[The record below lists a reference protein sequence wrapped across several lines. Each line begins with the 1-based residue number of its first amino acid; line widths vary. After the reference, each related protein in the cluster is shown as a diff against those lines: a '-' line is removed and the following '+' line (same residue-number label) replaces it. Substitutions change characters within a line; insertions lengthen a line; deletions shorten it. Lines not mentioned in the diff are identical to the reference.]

1 MLKIFLSIF
10 LCCFLSL
17 SVYAQQ
23 DTPLS
28 EVKAS
33 EIELLNE
40 QEEKRTQEI
49 ANLLG
54 FILPKYT
61 DNPSYII
68 TYKDPSPNES
78 GVEIDI
84 DEKGF
89 VKIKSP
95 YTLPALSIGKHNIRF
110 RFNDNS
116 DTVKILE
123 YELIVIPRTPIVD
136 TPQVT
141 STVITV
147 SGTALANSDVIYLLS
162 ANAYHT
168 SGTVVSDAEGKWT
181 IKIDSQQEF
190 QDGIYTFTSLARK
203 YGFASNLSSP
213 TTFTVGESIT
223 STKPEIIPS
232 KGVSFSFKN
241 INMDNISE
249 ILKGN
254 TDLIILSLGTL
265 LLGGILGFVIKS
277 LISSSKSEKKNKEV
291 EKLINKEKKKDEGKT
306 LREIFGGEEEENKEG
321 EEISQPQ
328 TSEVVSIQ
336 EEPKQESIINKDV
349 FLKKYKMVDPDD
361 EKGVENR
368 KKKKVKISL
377 TSKD

>member
-54 FILPKYT
+54 FVLPKYT

-68 TYKDPSPNES
+68 TFKDPSPNES
-78 GVEIDI
+78 GVEINL

-89 VKIKSP
+89 NKIKSP
-95 YTLPALSIGKHNIRF
+95 YTLPALSIGKHDVRF
-110 RFNDNS
+110 RFNDKS

-123 YELIVIPRTPIVD
+123 YELIIIPRSPIVD
-136 TPQVT
+136 TPQVAT
-141 STVITV
+141 DSITV
-147 SGTALANSDVIYLLS
+147 SGSALANSDVIYLLS
-162 ANAYHT
+162 ANAYHAT
-168 SGTVVSDAEGKWT
+168 GTVLSDTEGKWT
-181 IKIDSQQEF
+181 VKIDSEQEF
-190 QDGIYTFTSLARK
+190 LSGIYTFTALARK

-213 TTFTVGESIT
+213 TTFTVGDNISDAE
-223 STKPEIIPS
+223 PEIVTNE
-232 KGVSFSFKN
+232 KVSFSFKD
-241 INMDNISE
+241 INAENFSE

-254 TDLIILSLGTL
+254 KDLIILTLGSLI
-265 LLGGILGFVIKS
+265 LGGVLGGVIKS
-277 LISSSKSEKKNKEV
+277 LMYGSKSEKKNKEV
-291 EKLINKEKKKDEGKT
+291 EKLIKNEEKSEGTKT
-306 LREIFGGEEEENKEG
+306 LREIFGDKEKEEGVIQTPESTETTTLP
-321 EEISQPQ
+321 QP
-328 TSEVVSIQ
+328 
-336 EEPKQESIINKDV
+336 PKQESIINKDV
-349 FLKKYKMVDPDD
+349 FLKKFKMVDPDD
-361 EKGVENR
+361 DKGVENK

>member
-1 MLKIFLSIF
+1 MLKIFLSIL
-10 LCCFLSL
+10 LCCFLSI

-40 QEEKRTQEI
+40 QEKQRTQEI

-54 FILPKYT
+54 FVLPTYT

-68 TYKDPSPNES
+68 TFKDPSTNET

-84 DEKGF
+84 DDKGF
-89 VKIKSP
+89 SKINSP
-95 YTLPALSIGKHNIRF
+95 YTLPALSIGKHEVRF
-110 RFNDNS
+110 RFNDES

-123 YELIVIPRTPIVD
+123 YELIVIPRAPIID

-141 STVITV
+141 TKSITI
-147 SGTALANSDVIYLLS
+147 SGTALANSDIIYLLS
-162 ANAYHT
+162 ANAYHST
-168 SGTVVSDAEGKWT
+168 GTVVSDAGGKWSIT
-181 IKIDSQQEF
+181 IDSEQEF
-190 QDGIYTFTSLARK
+190 LDGIYTFTTLARK

-213 TTFTVGESIT
+213 ITFTVGEGKIDS
-223 STKPEIIPS
+223 KPQIVIND
-232 KGVSFSFKN
+232 GISFSFKD
-241 INMDNISE
+241 INMENISE

-254 TDLIILSLGTL
+254 TDLIFFSVGTL
-265 LLGGILGFVIKS
+265 IIGGALGAVIKS
-277 LISSSKSEKKNKEV
+277 VVYNSKSEKKNKEV
-291 EKLINKEKKKDEGKT
+291 EKLIKKEEKKEDAKT
-306 LREIFGGEEEENKEG
+306 LREIFGDKEE
-321 EEISQPQ
+321 
-328 TSEVVSIQ
+328 T
-336 EEPKQESIINKDV
+336 EEPTLINEEPETTTVEEPQKQESIINKDV

-361 EKGVENR
+361 EKGVEKK

>member
-1 MLKIFLSIF
+1 MIKILLSIL

-54 FILPKYT
+54 FVLPKYT

-68 TYKDPSPNES
+68 TFKDPSPNES

-89 VKIKSP
+89 NKIKSP
-95 YTLPALSIGKHNIRF
+95 YTLPALSIGKHDIRF

-123 YELIVIPRTPIVD
+123 YEIIVIPRSPIVD
-136 TPQVT
+136 TPQET
-141 STVITV
+141 AKAITV
-147 SGTALANSDVIYLLS
+147 SGTALANSDVIYILS
-162 ANAYHT
+162 ANAYHST
-168 SGTVVSDAEGKWT
+168 GTVVSDGEGKWSVT
-181 IKIDSQQEF
+181 IESEQEF
-190 QDGIYTFTSLARK
+190 SEGIYTFTALARK

-223 STKPEIIPS
+223 NSRPEIVTND
-232 KGVSFSFKN
+232 GVSFSFKN
-241 INMDNISE
+241 INMKNISE
-249 ILKGN
+249 VLKEN
-254 TDLIILSLGTL
+254 TDLIFLSLGTFIF
-265 LLGGILGFVIKS
+265 GGILGVVIKS
-277 LISSSKSEKKNKEV
+277 LIYSSKSEKKNREV
-291 EKLINKEKKKDEGKT
+291 EKLIKKEEKKDEIKT
-306 LREIFGGEEEENKEG
+306 LREIFGDDEKQEPSLLDEN
-321 EEISQPQ
+321 PQ
-328 TSEVVSIQ
+328 TPTTQ
-336 EEPKQESIINKDV
+336 EPQKKESIINKDV

-361 EKGVENR
+361 EKGVEN
-368 KKKKVKISL
+368 KKKKRVKISL

>member
-1 MLKIFLSIF
+1 MLKILLSIF

-54 FILPKYT
+54 FVLPKYT

-68 TYKDPSPNES
+68 TFKDPSPNES

-89 VKIKSP
+89 NKIKSP
-95 YTLPALSIGKHNIRF
+95 YTLPALSIGKHDIRF

-123 YELIVIPRTPIVD
+123 YELIIIPRTPIVD
-136 TPQVT
+136 TPQV
-141 STVITV
+141 SAKAITV
-147 SGTALANSDVIYLLS
+147 SGTALANSDIIYLLS
-162 ANAYHT
+162 ANAYHST
-168 SGTVVSDAEGKWT
+168 GTVESDAEGKWSV
-181 IKIDSQQEF
+181 IIESEQEF
-190 QDGIYTFTSLARK
+190 IEGIYTFTSLARK

-213 TTFTVGESIT
+213 TTFTVGESHTNPIT
-223 STKPEIIPS
+223 ETVSNDDI
-232 KGVSFSFKN
+232 SFSFKN
-241 INMDNISE
+241 INMGNISQV
-249 ILKGN
+249 LKEN
-254 TDLIILSLGTL
+254 TDLIFLSLGTL
-265 LLGGILGFVIKS
+265 IFGGILGSVIKS
-277 LISSSKSEKKNKEV
+277 LIYGSKSEKKNKEV
-291 EKLINKEKKKDEGKT
+291 EKLIKKEENRDEVKT
-306 LREIFGGEEEENKEG
+306 LREIFGGEDKEEEK
-321 EEISQPQ
+321 IPKSQ
-328 TSEVVSIQ
+328 TSEIGTAQ
-336 EEPKQESIINKDV
+336 EPPKQESIINKDV
-349 FLKKYKMVDPDD
+349 FLKKFKMVDPDD
-361 EKGVENR
+361 DKGVEN
-368 KKKKVKISL
+368 KKKKRVKISL

>member
-1 MLKIFLSIF
+1 MLKILLSIF

-40 QEEKRTQEI
+40 QEEQRTQEI

-54 FILPKYT
+54 FVLPKYT

-68 TYKDPSPNES
+68 TFKDPSPNSS
-78 GVEIDI
+78 GVEIDL

-89 VKIKSP
+89 NKINSP
-95 YTLPALSIGKHNIRF
+95 YTLPALSIGKHDVRF

-123 YELIVIPRTPIVD
+123 YELIVIPRTPIVN
-136 TPQVT
+136 TPQVAT
-141 STVITV
+141 DSITV

-162 ANAYHT
+162 ANAYHST
-168 SGTVVSDAEGKWT
+168 GTTQTDAEGKWSVN
-181 IKIDSQQEF
+181 IQSEQEF
-190 QDGIYTFTSLARK
+190 LDGIYTFTALTRK

-213 TTFTVGESIT
+213 TTFTVGEIKT
-223 STKPEIIPS
+223 NLDS
-232 KGVSFSFKN
+232 KNATNDDISFSFKS
-241 INMDNISE
+241 INSKNISDV
-249 ILKGN
+249 LSKN
-254 TDLIILSLGTL
+254 RDLIFLILSTL
-265 LLGGILGFVIKS
+265 LIGVILGGVLRNVIYN
-277 LISSSKSEKKNKEV
+277 SKSEKKNKEV
-291 EKLINKEKKKDEGKT
+291 EKLIKKTEKKQEAKT
-306 LREIFGGEEEENKEG
+306 LREIFGEKSC
-321 EEISQPQ
+321 EEIKAPI
-328 TSEVVSIQ
+328 TTV
-336 EEPKQESIINKDV
+336 EEPQKQESIINKDV
-349 FLKKYKMVDPDD
+349 FLKKFKMIDPDN
-361 EKGVENR
+361 EKGVENK